1 MPAVVSTRVLAPGAK
16 FDFVE
21 AVVRRD
27 GAPGGRTG
35 EHTRQFIRHPGA
47 VVVVPILN
55 DGRIALIRS
64 FRASVNRAIYE
75 LPAGTLEQ
83 NEAPATTAGRELME
97 ETGYRADRIESLG
110 AFLTSPGLSDE
121 TMHAFVAMG
130 LTHVGQNLEDN
141 EDIEVERV
149 AASEAFTM
157 LDDGRL
163 ADAKSML
170 ALLLALRRGFLH
182 PGGADA

>member
-1 MPAVVSTRVLAPGAK
+1 MPSVVSTRVLAPGAK

-27 GAPGGRTG
+27 DASGGRSG

-47 VVVVPILN
+47 VVIVPILN

-75 LPAGTLEQ
+75 LPAGTLEKG
-83 NEAPATTAGRELME
+83 EPAKETAGRELIE
-97 ETGYRADRIESLG
+97 ETGYRAERIVPLG
-110 AFLTSPGLSDE
+110 TFLTSPGLSDE
-121 TMHAFVAMG
+121 TMHAFVATR
-130 LTHVGQNLEDN
+130 LTHVGQSLEDN

-149 AASEAFTM
+149 GVSDALAM

-182 PGGADA
+182 PGSADA

>member
-1 MPAVVSTRVLAPGAK
+1 MPAVVSTRVLAPGAR

-21 AVVRRD
+21 AIVRRD
-27 GAPGGRTG
+27 DASGGRSE

-47 VVVVPILN
+47 VVIVPILN

-64 FRASVNRAIYE
+64 FRASVNRVIYE
-75 LPAGTLEQ
+75 LPAGTLEKD
-83 NEAPATTAGRELME
+83 EPPATTAGRELIE

-110 AFLTSPGLSDE
+110 TFLTSPGLSDE
-121 TMHAFVAMG
+121 TMHAFVASG
-130 LTHVGQNLEDN
+130 LTHVGQSLEDN

-149 AASEAFTM
+149 TATEALAM

-170 ALLLALRRGFLH
+170 ALLLAVRRGYVRV
-182 PGGADA
+182 GGADA